1 MFAVKVYSNVSK
13 SGSASETKHHERKNS
28 KIKIKNSS
36 FFLFLNCKNVGVV
49 SLTFEFRKNTVSCT
63 CEASLFA
70 FFVSKNEI
78 SYFSYYRVEMK
89 FQSFYFFYKITKSVQ
104 KHHSCYSMF
113 HFCEPAEFGH
123 LKCGTGKRMRGR
135 EEDFRNKGVGVSE
148 PGDSGEIC

>member
-1 MFAVKVYSNVSK
+1 
-13 SGSASETKHHERKNS
+13 
-28 KIKIKNSS
+28 
-36 FFLFLNCKNVGVV
+36 
-49 SLTFEFRKNTVSCT
+49 
-63 CEASLFA
+63 
-70 FFVSKNEI
+70 
-78 SYFSYYRVEMK
+78 MK